1 MTKKFEEK
9 VTDTFANYDSKIS
22 LLEKD
27 NAALHAKIDSLEQY
41 TRRNSIRIFG
51 VHEESNENT
60 LNVVKSIFSDTLKA
74 ADTLT
79 WIDRCHRIRNKN
91 QLATF
96 NRPAAIIVKFSSY
109 HAKQIINNNKKL
121 LKGSGI
127 SINDDL
133 TRLRHNLYR
142 EAVKKVGRRNAWV
155 FDGNIFA
162 KSNGTR
168 FSINTADDLQR
179 FP

>member
-1 MTKKFEEK
+1 MGLTRSDKTEITELIKETFAALAKELVTKISEDVTKKFEEK

-74 ADTLT
+74 VDTLKAPDTLT

-91 QLATF
+91 QLATS
-96 NRPAAIIVKFSSY
+96 NRPAAIIVKFRI
-109 HAKQIINNNKKL
+109 HL
-121 LKGSGI
+121 PG
-127 SINDDL
+127 
-133 TRLRHNLYR
+133 
-142 EAVKKVGRRNAWV
+142 
-155 FDGNIFA
+155 
-162 KSNGTR
+162 
-168 FSINTADDLQR
+168 
-179 FP
+179 